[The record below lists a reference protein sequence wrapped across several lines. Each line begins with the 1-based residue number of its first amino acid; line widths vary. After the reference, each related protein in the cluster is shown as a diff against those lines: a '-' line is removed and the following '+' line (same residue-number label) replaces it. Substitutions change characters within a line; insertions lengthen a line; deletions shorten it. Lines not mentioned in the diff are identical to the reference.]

1 MEERTG
7 GAGVVTG
14 EVSADGVEA
23 GVLAAL
29 FVALRFLSNAASL
42 AAVAVSLLA
51 AGLPGLVCDDA
62 SEDSETPIGVPI
74 GSRLE
79 NLFQNEFTLD
89 PFVITNATNAAASN
103 TAAIANGRS
112 VSGPTGFA
120 TRRRC
125 HVAGIP
131 SLRAIASRRS
141 TEARQSCNC
150 WVMTTGSSGRSSG
163 LVAAICVISRLI
175 FLGTPLNLFIAAAI
189 CAPANGFPGALNG
202 ATPVSNDQSVQP
214 SE

>member
-1 MEERTG
+1 MIG
-7 GAGVVTG
+7 GGNVVTG
-14 EVSADGVEA
+14 EVAAGGVETA
-23 GVLAAL
+23 LLAELLAAL
-29 FVALRFLSNAASL
+29 RFWSKAASRAATLASPFVAGAA
-42 AAVAVSLLA
+42 LL
-51 AGLPGLVCDDA
+51 VFDDA
-62 SEDSETPIGVPI
+62 GIVSETPTGVPI
-74 GSRLE
+74 GPRSE
-79 NLFQNEFTLD
+79 NRFQNEFTFD
-89 PFVITNATNAAASN
+89 PFVIPNAVSAAASN
-103 TAAIANGRS
+103 TTAIANGRS
-112 VSGPTGFA
+112 ARGPTGFA

-202 ATPVSNDQSVQP
+202 GTPVSNDQSVQP